1 MTGTTLADRALIR
14 LSGEDVRGF
23 LQGLVTND
31 VALLAPDRP
40 LWAGLL
46 TAQGKALFDFIL
58 WDDGG
63 DVLIDCEAEQAEAL
77 ARRLTLYR
85 LRRQIV
91 IAREDRLSVH
101 WTPDP
106 FGLSLSKPT
115 PSSDAVGEER
125 NAPFDAACGVAQDR
139 LRQAQGE
146 RVCNPPL
153 DPRLPELGRR
163 WLAPP
168 GAPAQGW
175 LPHRLSLGVTEGVA
189 ELGSDKILWLECN
202 AAELGGVSFG
212 KGCYVGQENT
222 ARMNWRQKVNRRL
235 VVVPADAPGPRA
247 RIHYPELGLA
257 VEHRRTDDLDGAL
270 LPEWL
275 KPGAGLDG

>member
-1 MTGTTLADRALIR
+1 MSGTTLADRALLR

-31 VALLAPDRP
+31 LEALGPDRP

-58 WDDGG
+58 WADGA

-85 LRRQIV
+85 LRRQIA
-91 IAREDRLSVH
+91 IGREENVAVH
-101 WTPDP
+101 WSP
-106 FGLSLSKPT
+106 FGLSLSKPFT
-115 PSSDAVGEER
+115 STSGDEQESEA
-125 NAPFDAACGVAQDR
+125 

-146 RVCNPPL
+146 REGVMSAL

-163 WLAPP
+163 WLAPA
-168 GAPAQGW
+168 GEPAESW
-175 LPHRLSLGVTEGVA
+175 LAHRLSLGVTEGVA
-189 ELGSDKILWLECN
+189 ELGSDKTLWLECN
-202 AAELGGVSFG
+202 AAELNGVSFS

-235 VVVPADAPGPRA
+235 VVIPADAPGPRA
-247 RIHYPELGLA
+247 RIHYPALGLA
-257 VEHRRTDDLDGAL
+257 VEHRRVDDLGNAL
-270 LPEWL
+270 MPDWL
-275 KPGAGLDG
+275 AAALA